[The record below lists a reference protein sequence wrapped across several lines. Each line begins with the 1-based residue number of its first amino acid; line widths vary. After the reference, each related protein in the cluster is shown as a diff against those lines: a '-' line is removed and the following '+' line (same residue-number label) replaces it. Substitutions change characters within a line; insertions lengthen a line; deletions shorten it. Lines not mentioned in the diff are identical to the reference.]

1 MISRLYK
8 KLQERDLYPDLWE
21 EKVNNE
27 VMLVAHI
34 EWGDWKHDHH
44 YLDYVMAELGYSVY
58 KVDVT
63 EEDGSDCYSA
73 LHYYRYENVENRI
86 DAVLFGLHI

>member
-1 MISRLYK
+1 MLGELYK
-8 KLQERDLYPDLWE
+8 KLQEKDLYPDLWE

-34 EWGDWKHDHH
+34 EWGDWKHDHR

-73 LHYYRYENVENRI
+73 LHYYRNENSEME
-86 DAVLFGLHI
+86 